1 MLSNKIKAGVIAA
14 LLLASFLAAY
24 SVSIA
29 AASDAV
35 RAEAYYKQGYL
46 YYSEKNY
53 NLAIEEYNKAVLL
66 DPSMAKAY
74 YWRGKSHY
82 MTGQTEQARTD
93 VTKALNLSPNY
104 DNWPTFLKK
113 MDPAKPITSPT
124 VTKPVAPVT
133 PPTADIAPLK
143 NEGPRSISIDLRAVD
158 ISYAFRL
165 FSRETG
171 ENIVVSDTVRGKITL
186 SLNNVTTEEA
196 FNAILKAGNCSFVKD
211 GNIIRIIPSGE
222 PKKITYLQGGIV
234 NKTYTINYI
243 KSEDM
248 ASTLGTL
255 LPEGTKILVAGSNRI
270 VIEGVEE
277 AINRA
282 DDIIGNLDCA
292 PKQVMV
298 EARIIELTNSNSSA
312 LGMNFKFTDP
322 NNPASI
328 LQTKGLAAPP
338 TASTATGLYY
348 SVSNQ
353 NMDVLLE
360 ALSVTTGYD
369 LLSSPKVMALNGEK
383 AEIITGQRLGYKVK
397 TITDTGLIESVE
409 FLDVGTKLVFT
420 PFIKD
425 TGYIIMDIHPE
436 ISEGSIVNDL
446 PQKKSTETTT
456 QLMVKDGETI
466 IIGGLMKDFS
476 QKVNKGVPFLSDIPF
491 IGVPFRRVELVT
503 EKREIMV
510 LISPRITTSDELN
523 KMGTEIEKFKQRQVD
538 ERKDGPMEL
547 IK

>member
-1 MLSNKIKAGVIAA
+1 MLSIRIKAGVVAA
-14 LLLASFLAAY
+14 FLFASFLAAY
-24 SVSIA
+24 SISLA
-29 AASDAV
+29 QPSDAD

-53 NLAIEEYNKAVLL
+53 NLAIEEYNKAILL
-66 DPSMAKAY
+66 DSSMAKAF

-82 MTGQTEQARTD
+82 MTGQTERARAD

-104 DNWPTFLKK
+104 DNWPTLLKK
-113 MDPAKPITSPT
+113 MDPAKPITAPT
-124 VTKPVAPVT
+124 VTKSIAPAA
-133 PPTADIAPLK
+133 PPTTDVPPQK
-143 NEGPRSISIDLRAVD
+143 NEGPILISIDLRAVD

-165 FSRETG
+165 FSKETG
-171 ENIVVSDTVRGKITL
+171 ENIVVSETVRGKITL

-196 FNAILKAGNCSFVKD
+196 FNAILKAGNCTYVRD
-211 GNIIRIIPSGE
+211 GNIIRIVPSGE
-222 PKKITYLQGGIV
+222 PKKITYLQGGMV

-243 KSEDM
+243 KAEEM
-248 ASTLGTL
+248 ASTLTNL
-255 LPEGTKILVAGSNRI
+255 LPEGTKILVAGSDRI

-282 DDIIGNLDCA
+282 DDIIANLDCA

-322 NNPASI
+322 NNPTSI

-353 NMDVLLE
+353 NLDVLLE
-360 ALSVTTGYD
+360 ALSVSTGYD
-369 LLSSPKVMALNGEK
+369 LLSSPKVMAINGEK

-420 PFIKD
+420 AFIKD

-456 QLMVKDGETI
+456 QLIVKDGETI

-476 QKVNKGVPFLSDIPF
+476 QKVNKGLPFLSDIPF
-491 IGVPFRRVELVT
+491 IGVPFRRVELIT

-523 KMGTEIEKFKQRQVD
+523 KMGSEIEKFKQRQKD
-538 ERKDGPMEL
+538 ERKEGPMEL
-547 IK
+547 IN